1 MEELVDEGVTTN
13 IGVSNF
19 QGSLLVDLLRYARI
33 RPQALQIEI
42 HPYLTQVPLVKFAQQ
57 QQIAVTGYSSLG
69 PASYIELSMD
79 RGAPSLLEH
88 EVVGKIATA
97 HNKSTWL
104 QQCQYMALHLTL
116 PQHLRRSFCVG
127 ETSQY
132 DLYCMVLNCG
142 FTGQRSSISQLFRR

>member
-42 HPYLTQVPLVKFAQQ
+42 HPYLTQVPLVKFAQRQ
-57 QQIAVTGYSSLG
+57 EIAVTGYSSLG

-88 EVVGKIATA
+88 DVVGKIATA
-97 HNKSTWL
+97 HNKSTCW
-104 QQCQYMALHLTL
+104 
-116 PQHLRRSFCVG
+116 
-127 ETSQY
+127 EWSQ
-132 DLYCMVLNCG
+132 
-142 FTGQRSSISQLFRR
+142 